1 MARFFGAP
9 TEAET
14 RAARQVAEAALDR
27 HLETHVKR
35 QKRLG
40 LWAAL
45 FIGISAIAVVI
56 ALLVINTRAYSRP
69 PDVAI
74 TDSQELESLPSLI
87 KAVTVDSEVFAIEF
101 TESLEDP
108 SNLFYYVN
116 LHGDATGIE
125 DELGIENPTLH
136 LIPDL
141 VSMESSLRIGPIND
155 VEFPYR
161 LPDSFLPGNF
171 EGIVLVAEDD
181 GMDGDNV
188 FVASFVVVDET
199 RNIGIPIP
207 APISIPQSASTPPPV
222 QAPVNPPPVNTPAA
236 LPPPP
241 PQPTVL
247 VANLEGRS
255 RNYNIDGSTI
265 TIDSVRGFEGG
276 QVVNV
281 PRLQFNVN
289 AASAPAPYLYL
300 SKRSFAETQRG
311 NLDADDILIE
321 IDGIRDGTFTKGG
334 SFEQLLDEIDN
345 TQDLSEFNGGSFIV
359 WCRPFEIYL
368 GGGPIQAR
376 RN

>member
-1 MARFFGAP
+1 MARFFGTP

-14 RAARQVAEAALDR
+14 LAARQVAEAALDR
-27 HLETHVKR
+27 HLESQVKR
-35 QKRLG
+35 QKRMGCL
-40 LWAAL
+40 AAIFL
-45 FIGISAIAVVI
+45 SITAIAVLI
-56 ALLVINTRAYSRP
+56 TLLVINTRVFSRP

-87 KAVTVDSEVFAIEF
+87 KAVTVDTEVFAIEF

-108 SNLFYYVN
+108 SNLFYYVS
-116 LHGDATGIE
+116 LYGDAAVIE

-171 EGIVLVAEDD
+171 EGVVLAEDD
-181 GMDGDNV
+181 RMDGDNV
-188 FVASFVVVDET
+188 FVSSFTVVDES
-199 RNIGIPIP
+199 RNIGTPIP
-207 APISIPQSASTPPPV
+207 APISIPQPVQAPV
-222 QAPVNPPPVNTPAA
+222 QAPVNPPPINTPQD

-247 VANLEGRS
+247 VSNLEGRS
-255 RNYNIDGSTI
+255 RSYNIDGSTI
-265 TIDSVRGFEGG
+265 TIDTVRGFEGG

-289 AASAPAPYLYL
+289 MASAPAPYLYL
-300 SKRSFAETQRG
+300 SKRSFAETQRVDR
-311 NLDADDILIE
+311 LDAEDILIE

-334 SFEQLLDEIDN
+334 SFEQLLDEVDSS
-345 TQDLSEFNGGSFIV
+345 QDLSEFDGGSFIV

-376 RN
+376 N